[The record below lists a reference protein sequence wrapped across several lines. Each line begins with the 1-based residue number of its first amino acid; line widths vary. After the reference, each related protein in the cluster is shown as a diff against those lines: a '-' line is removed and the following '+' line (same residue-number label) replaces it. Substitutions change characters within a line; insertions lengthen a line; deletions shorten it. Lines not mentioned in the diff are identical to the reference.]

1 MDTSPHPHLNAHQS
15 RTTHSE
21 GRMVGSLEL
30 GNARKESG
38 KGGKGKGRARGRRP
52 KWLLVRAGWDL
63 PRVSPSQL
71 KPNPRS
77 WNPR

>member
-1 MDTSPHPHLNAHQS
+1 
-15 RTTHSE
+15 
-21 GRMVGSLEL
+21 MVGSLEL

-77 WNPR
+77 WNPRWGPKELVSEEEGRTFSD